1 MLRSSHIALALGGT
15 LVLSAIVGQLLASTV
30 SFAAVGGSTSSNAR
44 PAGSFVDSFSVSCA
58 TTATEISAPSG
69 QAQGAYYCQTPQ
81 SAETGGSTLV
91 AVGDSAIADP
101 DISTRNSPVYSGST
115 IREFYAA
122 ARKEYCRA
130 DTGTVTIYCRAI
142 VPVEP

>member
-1 MLRSSHIALALGGT
+1 MLFERAVKVFGTVVFSAAVGT
-15 LVLSAIVGQLLASTV
+15 LLVAGGSLA
-30 SFAAVGGSTSSNAR
+30 AMGGSTSSNAR

-58 TTATEISAPSG
+58 TTATAIEAPSG
-69 QAQGAYYCQTPQ
+69 QAQGAYYCQTPA
-81 SAETGGSTLV
+81 SAETAGTVLV

-101 DISTRNSPVYSGST
+101 DIATRNSPVYSGST